1 MEIPIVDGQ
10 AERPQEGDTAQQQH
24 IDQGEMV
31 APIEGGVAE
40 LSQQDHSVQP
50 EQTMHES
57 ELEAPAED
65 STYHSPSPEAPL
77 HESEMEAPLEDT
89 DPAKIELSD
98 SLGDANDS
106 QPEAPLQESEMEAPA
121 EGSTNPNPSP
131 EAPLHESEMKAPI
144 EDISNEPK
152 SPDTPAAREILPDV
166 QDSTQGD
173 ALITDKE
180 EAVEAAYAAKPF
192 EDAKIEKA
200 DKLSDDQQEVLSWLS
215 SEAAESAVKSYRES
229 KTQMTE
235 AESAIR
241 EHFEPV
247 RQIANSEESSWEKD
261 KASFGS
267 GTISEEERDKKY
279 STTEKLLQE
288 IVDDQF
294 ETIMQNEESSDRDKL
309 NGVQQ
314 LAKIRTAL
322 RAELALNQGENPFP
336 GSPSELMH
344 RYEAQP
350 EMLIP
355 VLWGKFIASAVQDRG
370 FFSIDALEQI
380 SKLTGQPFETLFDKL
395 HDTFVEANASSA
407 NKSGTDQALDRQGYL
422 WSPSRNRYVKI
433 SE

>member
-1 MEIPIVDGQ
+1 MEIPIQDGQ
-10 AERPQEGDTAQQQH
+10 AERPQEGDAAQQQH
-24 IDQGEMV
+24 IEQDGMV
-31 APIEGGVAE
+31 AQIEGGAGE
-40 LSQQDHSVQP
+40 LGQQDPSMQP
-50 EQTMHES
+50 EASLRES
-57 ELEAPAED
+57 EVEAPAESANPD
-65 STYHSPSPEAPL
+65 
-77 HESEMEAPLEDT
+77 
-89 DPAKIELSD
+89 KIELSD

-121 EGSTNPNPSP
+121 ENV
-131 EAPLHESEMKAPI
+131 
-144 EDISNEPK
+144 SNEPV
-152 SPDTPAAREILPDV
+152 SPNAAIAHEILPDV
-166 QDSTQGD
+166 QSNTQGD

-192 EDAKIEKA
+192 EDKKIEKA
-200 DKLSDDQQEVLSWLS
+200 EELSAEQQEALSWLA
-215 SEAAESAVKSYRES
+215 SEAAEDAVKSYRES

-235 AESAIR
+235 AEAVIR

-247 RQIANSEESSWEKD
+247 RRIANSEESSWEKD

-267 GTISEEERDKKY
+267 GTTSEEERDKKY

-336 GSPSELMH
+336 GTPSELMH
-344 RYEAQP
+344 RYEKEV
-350 EMLIP
+350 EMILPIM
-355 VLWGKFIASAVQDRG
+355 WGKFIAGAVQDRG
-370 FFSIDALEQI
+370 FFSVDALEQI

-395 HDTFVEANASSA
+395 HDTFVEANAGSA